1 MSVGVCDRSL
11 MKMLLHQNAEIKQ
24 QLMLNTW
31 LLQELVKKHY
41 KVSEVLT
48 AGKLP
53 DHVQLP
59 LKSQD
64 DVHLAGAAA
73 YQSGY
78 LQTVGK

>member
-1 MSVGVCDRSL
+1 MSVGVGDRSL
-11 MKMLLHQNAEIKQ
+11 MKMLLHQNVEIKQ
-24 QLMLNTW
+24 QLMLNTR
-31 LLQELVKKHY
+31 LLQELAKKH
-41 KVSEVLT
+41 KVSEGLI

-53 DHVQLP
+53 DNVQLP